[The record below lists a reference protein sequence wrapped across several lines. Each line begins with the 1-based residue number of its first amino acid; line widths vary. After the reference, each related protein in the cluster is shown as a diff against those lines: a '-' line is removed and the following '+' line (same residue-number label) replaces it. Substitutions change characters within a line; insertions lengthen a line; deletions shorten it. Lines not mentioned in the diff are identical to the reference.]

1 MGSVRW
7 LWAGLLLAGA
17 AGCGGPSD
25 RVAVTG
31 TGTLDGE
38 PLPGAVGTLPPD
50 GATAGQGGGGRT
62 GPDGTYT
69 LTSAG
74 GAGVPPGAYKVVI
87 SRPLRPDGS
96 PPDPGR
102 PPIES
107 DARETLPA
115 VYSSLDATTL
125 TATVSTDAAVHDFS
139 LRLPPKR
146 K

>member
-1 MGSVRW
+1 MRSVGW

-17 AGCGGPSD
+17 AGCGGSSD

-31 TGTLDGE
+31 TVTLDGD
-38 PLPGAVGTLPPD
+38 PLPGAVVTFHPD
-50 GATAGQGGGGRT
+50 GATAGQGGSGRT

-125 TATVSTDAAVHDFS
+125 TATVSKDTAVHDFP
-139 LRLPPKR
+139 LRLPKR